1 MAFKQS
7 SNPLSRNNSPMRRSP
22 FRQQQTMTMDELNKA
37 TAAAE
42 EQSRINSQSGTAGA
56 PGDPGTE
63 INYDDPRKFAGDD
76 EGMLQSNFEPQ
87 FPGDDG
93 YEDQGMSRESSD
105 KKRLQRKLDRMG
117 KKNSNTADVSDG
129 REEVNEFIQDNG
141 RPGQKRRA
149 QKLNDKVNPSYQGVA
164 PIKGMSDEEARSID
178 EDTYPDGL
186 SRKTFP
192 KPIIPMDEPYGL
204 SRKASPL
211 NDKTSRKIKKG
222 NKTAKQIVEM
232 QNKRSSY
239 KKTYLGDPD
248 DLEGEMVRTADK
260 PASKR
265 EGRKIKKLKKTEKQ
279 LGISRKA
286 SPLNGLNDM
295 DGYGGD
301 DSDTNKEETVTKQDN
316 SRSAIKDRKA
326 KDKAKGVSKPQ
337 MRANKAKSKSAAA
350 AEKAKTVKNPDYK
363 KQLEAKS
370 ERLAKRAKRK
380 EGRADRK
387 ANNKANRQAN
397 KKSRE
402 DSKK

>member
-1 MAFKQS
+1 DMS
-7 SNPLSRNNSPMRRSP
+7 YPGGERGRDY
-22 FRQQQTMTMDELNKA
+22 DE
-37 TAAAE
+37 
-42 EQSRINSQSGTAGA
+42 
-56 PGDPGTE
+56 
-63 INYDDPRKFAGDD
+63 
-76 EGMLQSNFEPQ
+76 EGM
-87 FPGDDG
+87 DD
-93 YEDQGMSRESSD
+93 DGMSRLQGMGSEQKKAVDRKKLSD
-105 KKRLQRKLDRMG
+105 KR
-117 KKNSNTADVSDG
+117 
-129 REEVNEFIQDNG
+129 
-141 RPGQKRRA
+141 
-149 QKLNDKVNPSYQGVA
+149 
-164 PIKGMSDEEARSID
+164 GM
-178 EDTYPDGL
+178 
-186 SRKTFP
+186 
-192 KPIIPMDEPYGL
+192 

-222 NKTAKQIVEM
+222 NKTAGQIVEM

-265 EGRKIKKLKKTEKQ
+265 EDRKIKKLKKTQKQ
-279 LGISRKA
+279 LGMSRKA